1 MEEFLITILIWISG
15 LNPNPGSTYTIER
28 VVYADTNAI
37 HSTAFTPQDE
47 SCMEC
52 HKEILEQKRK
62 HTPVKESCTKCHQT
76 NGQKHPL
83 EGVKGFNLVKKVPNL
98 CYSCHEDMQ
107 NKEFLH
113 APAKEG
119 KCIMCHNSHSSKN
132 KKLLKEKKTVK
143 LCYECHDPL
152 NIPEGNVVHNPVSS
166 GRCHKCHDSH
176 QSNDSSF
183 LKQSMPDLCYRCHDG
198 VAAEM
203 KLRRKHTA
211 AKESCFNC
219 HDPHS
224 NKQSYLLP
232 DTVPN
237 LCFKCHD
244 NLQAGKNPHQEKLNN
259 DCKKCHAIHASKNK
273 MLLTQKKA
281 VTLCNECHELEIPET
296 NVVHNPVSS
305 GRCNKCHD
313 PHKNEF
319 GSFLKQKTPDLCYRC
334 HEGVAE
340 EMKLKR
346 KHTAAKENCFNCHDP
361 HSNKES
367 YLLPDT
373 VPNLCFKCHDNLLAG
388 ENPHQAKLNNDCKKC
403 HAIHASKNKMLLT
416 QKKAVTLCNECHELK
431 IPETNVVHNPVSS
444 GRCNKCHDPHQN
456 ENGSF
461 LKQKAPELCYRCHD
475 DVATEMGMANTH
487 APAKEDCFKCHD
499 AHSNQQSYL
508 LPDTLP
514 NLCYSCHTDFKNKL
528 ANSSSLHKA
537 VNEGKY
543 CANCHSAHGS
553 SEKSI
558 IKDDGKQVCLNCH
571 DKEYKSEE
579 RTIVNIQKLLENSKS
594 IHGPVNS
601 NCSACHDPHAANN
614 MDLLKDK
621 FPVGAYA
628 PVTKENFAL
637 CFDCHNTE
645 LIEKERTRT
654 ATNFR
659 NGDRNLHFVHTSGN
673 RGRNCTTCH
682 NMHASKN
689 DHLIED
695 KAPYGNWEMPIKYKH
710 NKNGG
715 SCFPGCHKEQK
726 YDRLLK

>member
-62 HTPVKESCTKCHQT
+62 HSPVKESCTKCHLA

-107 NKEFLH
+107 NKKFLH

-259 DCKKCHAIHASKNK
+259 DCKKCHAVHASKNK

-281 VTLCNECHELEIPET
+281 VTLCNECHQLE
-296 NVVHNPVSS
+296 
-305 GRCNKCHD
+305 
-313 PHKNEF
+313 
-319 GSFLKQKTPDLCYRC
+319 
-334 HEGVAE
+334 
-340 EMKLKR
+340 
-346 KHTAAKENCFNCHDP
+346 
-361 HSNKES
+361 
-367 YLLPDT
+367 
-373 VPNLCFKCHDNLLAG
+373 
-388 ENPHQAKLNNDCKKC
+388 
-403 HAIHASKNKMLLT
+403 
-416 QKKAVTLCNECHELK
+416 

-461 LKQKAPELCYRCHD
+461 LKQKAPELCYRCHE

-528 ANSSSLHKA
+528 ANSSRLHKA

-553 SEKSI
+553 SEKSM

-571 DKEYKSEE
+571 DKEYKSEQ

-601 NCSACHDPHAANN
+601 DCSACHDPHAANN
-614 MDLLKDK
+614 MDLLRNK

-659 NGDRNLHFVHTSGN
+659 NGDRNLHFVHTNGN

-726 YDRLLK
+726 YDR